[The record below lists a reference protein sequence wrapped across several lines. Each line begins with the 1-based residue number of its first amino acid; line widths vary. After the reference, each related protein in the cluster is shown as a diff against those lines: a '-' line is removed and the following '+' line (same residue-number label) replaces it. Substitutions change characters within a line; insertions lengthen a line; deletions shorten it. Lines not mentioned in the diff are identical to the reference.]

1 VTTDISLGRDSQ
13 VFGME
18 YNVEK
23 QNIGKEHSSTDSPR
37 GSEWCDVA
45 GLLSAGEQVFG
56 EMYNREWDYD

>member
-1 VTTDISLGRDSQ
+1 

>member
-1 VTTDISLGRDSQ
+1 LGYDKWKGLFKERLILEKCLVTTDISLGRDSQ

-37 GSEWCDVA
+37 GSE
-45 GLLSAGEQVFG
+45 
-56 EMYNREWDYD
+56 